1 LYATNYSLV
10 YELSSL
16 PYVTLM
22 RFLLS
27 LSVPKYLTQ
36 QFRNISVHFSCK
48 FINAFYTHNKAI
60 TI

>member
-1 LYATNYSLV
+1 
-10 YELSSL
+10 
-16 PYVTLM
+16 M
-22 RFLLS
+22 RFLFS